1 MSKIY
6 DKGVQVHLVCS
17 EGSVGVKGLPW
28 DIVENNRLAILA
40 RASF

>member
-1 MSKIY
+1 MIKIY
-6 DKGVQVHLVCS
+6 DKRVHLVCS
-17 EGSVGVKGLPW
+17 EGSVGVKGLRW